1 MKNISKNSLNFQEL
15 KINDM
20 FDTSRISKHFKEL
33 HGDRFVYVSD
43 QLYYF
48 NNVYWVKDNKKMSY
62 LNNFIGDQYYEYLS
76 KVLND
81 LTTDNT
87 KVKDASLK
95 ATYDAKLLN
104 MRKELSRLLNH
115 RKRKDYIDD
124 IICKITDDDIKF
136 DESPYYFAF
145 KNQIYDLK
153 NNTFIEP
160 DPKHYISYT
169 TGYEYEKPSD
179 KLINELDTF
188 IDTIFPQP
196 DLKHLYLTILSTGLE
211 GLSLE
216 KFVIANGGG
225 GNGKGVLNEFAKD
238 VLGDYCYV
246 MPSNVL
252 LAPLKTGSNPE
263 IANMNNRRLVF
274 CREPDISNKIN
285 TATMKELTGG
295 EEINARLNH
304 SNDTKTMLKCT
315 LILECN
321 EKPRLNEVN
330 DAVARRI
337 IDVPFKS
344 TFVDK
349 DIYEKLKDNQKENI
363 FIVNPYYKS
372 KEFKEKYK
380 LAFFH
385 ILFNKY
391 KEYIKN
397 GSKLPIT
404 DEIRERNKEYLQS
417 SDDIGEWIN
426 DEYTKTENDKD
437 RIKLKNIFE
446 YYKSSEVY
454 RNMDK
459 KEQRMMTYK
468 SFQNKLEANIFLKFA
483 IKKNKDNAYE
493 LRGYKKESK
502 SEEFMEDEEDVK
514 PINPL
519 DL

>member
-1 MKNISKNSLNFQEL
+1 MTSGNNALNFNEL
-15 KINDM
+15 KINDH
-20 FDTSRISKHFKEL
+20 FDTARISQHFKDL
-33 HGDRFVYVSD
+33 NGDLFLYVND

-48 NNVYWVKDNKKMSY
+48 NGVYWEKDSKKLSH
-62 LNNFIGDQYYEYLS
+62 LNNFIGSEYFEYLTD
-76 KVLND
+76 VLNK
-81 LTTDNT
+81 LDNENS
-87 KVKDASLK
+87 KQKDMDIK
-95 ATYDAKLLN
+95 QRNCAKLLN

-124 IICKITDDDIKF
+124 IICKITNNDVKF
-136 DESPYYFAF
+136 DETPYHFAF
-145 KNQIYDLK
+145 KNKIYDLK
-153 NNTFIEP
+153 KKKFITP
-160 DPKHYISYT
+160 NPKQYISFT

-179 KLINELDTF
+179 KLVDELDTF
-188 IDTIFPQP
+188 ISTIFPQP
-196 DLKHLYLTILSTGLE
+196 ELKHLYLTILSTGLE
-211 GLSLE
+211 GLNLE

-304 SNDTKTMLKCT
+304 SNDTKTKLKCT

-337 IDVPFKS
+337 IDIPFKS
-344 TFVDK
+344 TFVDT
-349 DIYEKLKDNQKENI
+349 DIYNKLKDNQRENI

-385 ILFNKY
+385 ILINKY
-391 KEYIKN
+391 NEYIKN
-397 GSKLPIT
+397 DSKLPIT
-404 DEIRERNKEYLQS
+404 D
-417 SDDIGEWIN
+417 
-426 DEYTKTENDKD
+426 
-437 RIKLKNIFE
+437 
-446 YYKSSEVY
+446 
-454 RNMDK
+454 
-459 KEQRMMTYK
+459 
-468 SFQNKLEANIFLKFA
+468 
-483 IKKNKDNAYE
+483 
-493 LRGYKKESK
+493 
-502 SEEFMEDEEDVK
+502 
-514 PINPL
+514 
-519 DL
+519 